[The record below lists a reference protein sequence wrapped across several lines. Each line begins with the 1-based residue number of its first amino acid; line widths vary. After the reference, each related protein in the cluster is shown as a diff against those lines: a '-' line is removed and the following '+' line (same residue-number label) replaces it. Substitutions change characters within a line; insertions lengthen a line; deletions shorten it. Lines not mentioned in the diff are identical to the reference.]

1 MSSRPSTGASLGS
14 TTPMRTST
22 PPPTSKF
29 KAISQAYFVLS
40 NPERR
45 AEYDKKGTLFTKEY
59 RAWGEPLDDLPM
71 VSMEDMIPGS
81 ESATTEEI
89 AESAAPRNW
98 DFLLSTFLIVI
109 LIGQTILFVVL
120 GFTYGLQVL
129 LCSDVGADCNYP
141 VINWS
146 ARVVVFGTPLIAI
159 AAIVIAIVRLVR
171 RKHAWWIVL
180 AAMVLNFGIYV
191 ISNWLVDQAVP
202 V

>member
-1 MSSRPSTGASLGS
+1 MTRRP
-14 TTPMRTST
+14 TT
-22 PPPTSKF
+22 KF
-29 KAISQAYFVLS
+29 KHISQAYFVLS

-45 AEYDKKGTLFTKEY
+45 AEYDQAGTLFTNEY
-59 RAWGEPLDDLPM
+59 RTWGEPLDDLPI
-71 VSMEDMIPGS
+71 VSMEEMIPGS

-89 AESAAPRNW
+89 ADSASPRNW

-129 LCSDVGADCNYP
+129 LCSDVGADCNYA

-159 AAIVIAIVRLVR
+159 AAIVVAIVRLVR

-191 ISNWLVDQAVP
+191 IARTGWSTGVP
-202 V
+202 L